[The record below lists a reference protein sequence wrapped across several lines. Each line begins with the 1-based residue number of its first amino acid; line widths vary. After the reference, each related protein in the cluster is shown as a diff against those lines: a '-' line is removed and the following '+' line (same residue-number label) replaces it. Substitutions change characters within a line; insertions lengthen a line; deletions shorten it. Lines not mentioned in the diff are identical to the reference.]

1 MRAPIV
7 NKEQLALIIRFVDK
21 NNEIRE
27 AFLKYIYMDLGVR
40 GEELKSKIFET
51 LRYTGIDMS
60 L

>member
-27 AFLKYIYMDLGVR
+27 EFLKYIYMDLG
-40 GEELKSKIFET
+40 GTEI
-51 LRYTGIDMS
+51 
-60 L
+60 